1 MMKKRKT
8 LRLIVFLLAV
18 GIAAVAIGQVKA
30 AEEEDQAI
38 YGGVYLD
45 GVYVGGLTKDEAMKE
60 YDKYIDGIENLR
72 LTFTTS
78 AGSYTTTLRDIG
90 ISVSVEDAVDEA
102 MHYGRRGNILSRYRE
117 IKSLETEN
125 VVLVPEKLFDE
136 NKLKDKLENE
146 TGDIVTTAKN
156 ASISRE
162 NGEFTVYAGVKGT
175 SIKAEETVQA
185 VKELFAQEWEQ
196 KDLKMNAV
204 VEETDPQYTEDDFY
218 MIDSVMGQYQTNY
231 NQGQTSRSKNL
242 ATGAS
247 KISGRVMMPGE
258 QFSMLD
264 TVTPFTEE
272 NGYADAGQYVNNEL
286 VEGLGGGIC
295 QVSTTLYNAVINAE
309 LKVDERRPH
318 SLTVSYVE
326 RSRDAAIAEGLFDF
340 KFTNDTEYPI
350 YIEGY
355 AGGGTISFA
364 IYGHD
369 TRPSNRKIEFESKTI
384 QTYEPDDPE
393 EIKDDTLEEGKTM
406 TEQTAYTG
414 YYCELWKHIYIDGEL
429 QESVMVNSSQYEK
442 VRGKIRVGTKKKK
455 DKKDKDDD
463 DDDGDD
469 DGDSKKEPSTT
480 ETPTTEAPVTDP
492 SNTENPEGRHIS
504 LLMGRQMER
513 QMTRYRSRW
522 LLR

>member
-1 MMKKRKT
+1 MKKRIP

-18 GIAAVAIGQVKA
+18 GLVSAAIGQVKA
-30 AEEEDQAI
+30 AEENEQVI
-38 YGGVYLD
+38 YAGVYLD

-60 YDKYIDGIENLR
+60 YDKYIEGIESLR

-78 AGSYTTTLRDIG
+78 VGSYTTTLRDIG

-117 IKSLETEN
+117 IKLLEEEN

-136 NKLKDKLENE
+136 DKLKDKLENE
-146 TGDIVTTAKN
+146 TQDIVATAKD

-162 NGEFTVYAGVKGT
+162 NGEFTVYPGVKGT
-175 SIKAEETVQA
+175 TVKVEETIQA
-185 VKELFAQEWEQ
+185 VKDLFAEEWTQ
-196 KDLKMNAV
+196 KDVKLNAV
-204 VEETDPQYTEDDFY
+204 VEEKDPQYTEEDFY

-231 NQGQTSRSKNL
+231 NQSQTSRSKNL
-242 ATGAS
+242 STGAS
-247 KISGRVMMPGE
+247 KISGTVMMPGE

-369 TRPSNRKIEFESKTI
+369 TRPSNRTIEFESKTV

-393 EIKDDTLEEGKTM
+393 EIKDDTLEEGKTQ

-429 QESVMVNSSQYEK
+429 QESVLVNSSQYEK

-455 DKKDKDDD
+455 DKDDKKKDKDDD
-463 DDDGDD
+463 DDDDD
-469 DGDSKKEPSTT
+469 TGEEPADTPEEPSTEPT
-480 ETPTTEAPVTDP
+480 DTDTPV
-492 SNTENPEGRHIS
+492 GLRIG
-504 LLMGRQMER
+504 LFIGRQS
-513 QMTRYRSRW
+513 YAVSRW
-522 LLR
+522 RKWE